1 MASVLP
7 GLAVL
12 ADVSFAVDE
21 ELWFG
26 ERADVESEKLA
37 AQSMAARAGRILGA
51 KPFPLAAR
59 KLAELTRD
67 PDVPLKDLVTV
78 LESDSALSARLLRL
92 VNSAGYALRVRCT
105 SVRHAAALVG
115 IEKLHQVSTTAAI
128 LDLFD
133 SQTAHAARILEHGT
147 IVAALSRYLAAH
159 LSLPTDDLFTAGF
172 LHDIGKLML
181 LETEGENYVD
191 LLNEHGE
198 EFDCLHR
205 AERERFGFDH
215 AVLGAHVLAAWNIP
229 QPIPRLVAWHHQL
242 GRAYEAGTRWCSLVC
257 TLRLADQLSYS
268 LDVEDAAREI
278 ERLASGEAA
287 RFLEISEP
295 QLDAMWHELRVLML
309 RSRAVFRGEE
319 PPALDPLPVRRS
331 GPFKKPDSA
340 PPPLLEPQVPKSFP
354 CVVCDG
360 PSFGNRCQACGGH
373 VCPAHELAPDSWCSL
388 CVQDWAAH
396 VSASQPKLSTKLG
409 LSLGT
414 LALAVL
420 AGYGASLG
428 QTANGLSVGVG
439 SVLAMTFAWTVTLVA
454 SRWWRRTSFL
464 RQRPNREQPEARRV
478 TPEAEPQRVTP
489 EFSAALESSAC
500 QLLESAPE
508 AALEGAGATEDD
520 GPTVIFAPSS
530 EDFHPEARLSS
541 PSPTIS
547 FAPVEDDLAMGLD
560 GYSMPIPSFGPDADL
575 DLYAESAGA
584 SSNVTLST
592 PNLRAPRF
600 PSLPPISPDFADLP
614 SSLTLGD
621 TLRLSVA
628 PKRPAQHEN
637 CEASPS
643 LESSCFRK
651 ALEVCCTNES
661 SCSSLPE
668 EQAWTAWLEPD
679 LAVQSRPS
687 PSHVDLRHAC

>member
-7 GLAVL
+7 GPAVL

-51 KPFPLAAR
+51 KPFSLAAR

-198 EFDCLHR
+198 AFDSLHR

-268 LDVEDAAREI
+268 LDVEDAAQEI
-278 ERLASGEAA
+278 ERIAAGEAA
-287 RFLEISEP
+287 RFLDISEP

-331 GPFKKPDSA
+331 GRFKRPESV
-340 PPPLLEPQVPKSFP
+340 PPPVLEPQVPKSFP
-354 CVVCDG
+354 CVVCEG

-388 CVQDWAAH
+388 CVQDWQAH
-396 VSASQPKLSTKLG
+396 VSASQPKPSTKLG
-409 LSLGT
+409 LSIGT
-414 LALAVL
+414 LAIAVL

-439 SVLAMTFAWTVTLVA
+439 SVLAMAFAWTVALVG

-464 RQRPNREQPEARRV
+464 RQRPNREQAEARRV
-478 TPEAEPQRVTP
+478 TPEAEPERATP
-489 EFSAALESSAC
+489 ELSAALESSTC
-500 QLLESAPE
+500 ELLEIAPDATLASAEPTTE
-508 AALEGAGATEDD
+508 IAGPA
-520 GPTVIFAPSS
+520 ISFAPGAEDIEPETRFSS
-530 EDFHPEARLSS
+530 MS
-541 PSPTIS
+541 PAIS
-547 FAPVEDDLAMGLD
+547 FAPVEDGLALGD
-560 GYSMPIPSFGPDADL
+560 GYSMPIPSLGPDADL
-575 DLYAESAGA
+575 DLYAENSAA
-584 SSNVTLST
+584 ISNVT
-592 PNLRAPRF
+592 PNLRSPVF
-600 PSLPPISPDFADLP
+600 PSLPPISSDLADQP

-621 TLRLSVA
+621 TQRLSII
-628 PKRPAQHEN
+628 PRRPAREN
-637 CEASPS
+637 CEASPR
-643 LESSCFRK
+643 LESSCFR
-651 ALEVCCTNES
+651 EVLASCGASGT

-668 EQAWTAWLEPD
+668 EHAWTTWLEPD
-679 LAVQSRPS
+679 LAVSSSSS